1 MANTYVD
8 YTAVASQTDYNFSFE
23 YLRDDHVKVKVNGT
37 LVTNYTIV
45 TSPTPTKIRFNTA
58 PTAGATIKIYRD
70 SRGDFSPLV
79 DFVDGS
85 VLTENELDES
95 YKHNLFVSQ
104 ESSEGTGGE
113 QLTKKGLTHYDAE
126 GNKIINL
133 GTPTAATDA
142 ANKAYTEQTIDNAI
156 ALGGSPAIVSL
167 GGYDV
172 TALGTSRA
180 RSLANRFAEVF
191 NVLDYGDTNTDTE
204 IRAAVEAANT
214 AGRGT
219 VYIPEGEYTIS
230 NPIKLY
236 NNIKIKGDGKFQT
249 ILNVAS
255 DIEVFNSD
263 TATVSTALNSV
274 EIKDLFINK
283 TATGATTKYDIHLQ
297 NPNNCYI
304 KNIRVKSGHNDS
316 DYSETNV
323 GGIWL
328 DRPPGSTTSA
338 FMNVIEDCWVQN
350 NSIYLRD
357 ITDSIIREGFVWGH
371 TREFAIRI
379 EGGGANSVEN
389 MQGIITSKFKG
400 GIWLDGTSTNQIR
413 IMGNEWDGNPL
424 LDTGI
429 GIYAPQQTLSVVVAN
444 NTFWGCDKHG
454 IHCIDPAG
462 WSITGNQFWKNNAG
476 DDSYDDIR
484 IEGNAFQPNGNTVSG
499 NSFLMDVARTNKGYA
514 IREVNGG
521 NNPVVNTY
529 VGNSISGSTGYQN
542 PPILVL
548 QQATV
553 LGNVGVGGENR
564 VESNNQ
570 FNGST
575 DLGNDILDDTAIAGD
590 LTVGLN
596 TAVPAQTGGGQINFG
611 SSSCLQKSVQIA
623 GGSSNT
629 VDLDLNT
636 SGSDNGFAGLLIVE
650 AVRVDYTVEQT
661 KTVYA
666 VTCRGTTPVF
676 TSLATQDGSVSGL
689 TFSLTVPS
697 LGKIRFTDTS
707 STPSTSNVSVNLT
720 FFGGRNLA

>member
-1 MANTYVD
+1 MSNIQVQLRRGTTAQHGSFTGAQGELTVD
-8 YTAVASQTDYNFSFE
+8 TDKNA
-23 YLRDDHVKVKVNGT
+23 
-37 LVTNYTIV
+37 LVLHDG
-45 TSPTPTKIRFNTA
+45 A
-58 PTAGATIKIYRD
+58 TAGGIQLAK
-70 SRGDFSPLV
+70 
-79 DFVDGS
+79 
-85 VLTENELDES
+85 ES
-95 YKHNLFVSQ
+95 
-104 ESSEGTGGE
+104 
-113 QLTKKGLTHYDAE
+113 
-126 GNKIINL
+126 
-133 GTPTAATDA
+133 
-142 ANKAYTEQTIDNAI
+142 
-156 ALGGSPAIVSL
+156 
-167 GGYDV
+167 
-172 TALGTSRA
+172 
-180 RSLANRFAEVF
+180 VF
-191 NVLDYGDTNTDTE
+191 NVLDYGADNTDTE

-214 AGRGT
+214 AGRGV

-255 DIEVFNSD
+255 DIEVFYSD
-263 TATVSTALNSV
+263 TTTVSTAITSV
-274 EIKDLFINK
+274 EIEDLFINK
-283 TATGATTKYDIHLQ
+283 TVTGATTKYDIHLQ

-304 KNIRVKSGHNDS
+304 RNIRVKSGHGDS

-328 DRPPGSTTSA
+328 DRPSGSTATA

-400 GIWLDGTSTNQIR
+400 GIWLDGTATNQIR

-429 GIYAPQQTLSVVVAN
+429 GIYAPQQTLSVIVAN

-454 IHCIDPAG
+454 IHCIDPTG

-484 IEGNAFQPNGNTVSG
+484 IEGNTFQPNGNTVSG

-564 VESNNQ
+564 IESNNQ

-575 DLGNDILDDTAIAGD
+575 DLGNDVLDDTAIAGD

-611 SSSCLQKSVQIA
+611 GSSCLQKSVQIA

-676 TSLATQDGSVSGL
+676 TSLASQNGSVGSIPF
-689 TFSLTVPS
+689 TMSVPS
-697 LGKIRFTDTS
+697 LGKIRFTDNS
-707 STPSTSNVSVNLT
+707 STPPTSNVSVNLT
-720 FFGGRNLA
+720 FFGGRSLA

>member
-1 MANTYVD
+1 MSNTQLRLRRGTTAEHANFTGAQGELTVD
-8 YTAVASQTDYNFSFE
+8 TDKNA
-23 YLRDDHVKVKVNGT
+23 
-37 LVTNYTIV
+37 LVLHD
-45 TSPTPTKIRFNTA
+45 
-58 PTAGATIKIYRD
+58 GATQGGIQMARD
-70 SRGDFSPLV
+70 S
-79 DFVDGS
+79 
-85 VLTENELDES
+85 
-95 YKHNLFVSQ
+95 
-104 ESSEGTGGE
+104 
-113 QLTKKGLTHYDAE
+113 
-126 GNKIINL
+126 
-133 GTPTAATDA
+133 
-142 ANKAYTEQTIDNAI
+142 
-156 ALGGSPAIVSL
+156 
-167 GGYDV
+167 
-172 TALGTSRA
+172 
-180 RSLANRFAEVF
+180 VF
-191 NVLDYGDTNTDTE
+191 NVLDYGADNTDTE

-214 AGRGT
+214 AGRG
-219 VYIPEGEYTIS
+219 VIYIPEGEYTIS

-255 DIEVFNSD
+255 DIEVFYSD
-263 TATVSTALNSV
+263 TATVSTSITSV
-274 EIKDLFINK
+274 EIEDLFINK
-283 TATGATTKYDIHLQ
+283 TVTGATTKYDIHLQ

-304 KNIRVKSGHNDS
+304 RNIRVKSGHVDISYS
-316 DYSETNV
+316 DTNV

-328 DRPPGSTTSA
+328 DRPSGSTASA

-357 ITDSIIREGFVWGH
+357 ITDSIIRKGFVWGH

-413 IMGNEWDGNPL
+413 IMGNEWDGNPI

-429 GIYAPQQTLSVVVAN
+429 GIYAPQQTLSVIVAN

-454 IHCIDPAG
+454 IHCVDPTG
-462 WSITGNQFWKNNAG
+462 WSITGNQFWKNNAA

-484 IEGNAFQPNGNTVSG
+484 IEGNVFQPNGNTVSG
-499 NSFLMDVARTNKGYA
+499 NSFLMDVARSNKGYA

-529 VGNSISGSTGYQN
+529 VGNSIAGSTGYQN

-564 VESNNQ
+564 IESNNQ

-575 DLGNDILDDTAIAGD
+575 DLGNDVLDDTAIAGD

-596 TAVPAQTGGGQINFG
+596 TAVPIPTGGGQINFG
-611 SSSCLQKSVQIA
+611 ASSCLQKSVQIA

-650 AVRVDYTVEQT
+650 AVRVDYTVQQT

-676 TSLATQDGSVSGL
+676 TSLASQNGSVGSIPF
-689 TFSLTVPS
+689 TMSVPS
-697 LGKIRFTDTS
+697 LGKIRFTDNS

-720 FFGGRNLA
+720 FFGGRSLA